1 MRAIFF
7 VVFFLIFSGV
17 KAVELNVNPLYLNEG
32 LTSNQVINIRIYTL
46 RAENLVLNAYS
57 ALNRRTIYYREVKE
71 YLNGALFFLNEA
83 KQYSPTYLVKRQI
96 EAIKKRIKLFP
107 DEDYSE
113 DLKNLYIYIEEISG
127 NLNNYD
133 EIKNLL
139 LTIIDNAKMR
149 QNTFVK
155 EKLDVLEEK
164 IKVKLIDNPINEAQ
178 NLISIAIDHLK
189 AGRYTKS
196 KKAIELSLS
205 PLISISSK
213 ENLFVALARE
223 YIYKSYLTYDY
234 DQIISLRYVDSALI
248 AINKAFYVSSPES
261 KETIKQIRKK
271 IRSLPGIF
279 DNKEEA
285 KKIFTD
291 IIGLLQGL

>member
-107 DEDYSE
+107 DENYSE